1 MTKKDT
7 THAPLHAPSRLWTED
22 ELTRL
27 ATEDDSLHDD
37 GFADSLPPLP
47 PRPEGPDDVVAI
59 FVPTVSKPRVVRK
72 AKRGR
77 DGRR

>member
-7 THAPLHAPSRLWTED
+7 THAPLHEPSRLWTED
-22 ELTRL
+22 ELNRL

-37 GFADSLPPLP
+37 GFAESCPPLP
-47 PRPEGPDDVVAI
+47 QSPEGSEDVVAI
-59 FVPTVSKPRVVRK
+59 FVAKVPKPRIVPK

-77 DGRR
+77 DGGQ